1 VRLYPAVD
9 ILGGCAVRLVRGDYA
24 AKTVYDEEPLSAAR
38 AWVAQGADALH
49 VVDLDGAKSG
59 QPQNLEHL
67 RRIASELH
75 VELQYGGGLRSMD
88 SLARALQAGAARVI
102 LGTAA
107 LTDPQLLA
115 RAIKELGAER
125 VAVAIDVRAG
135 RAATAGWTQASDASA
150 PQAATRMRG
159 GGAERFVYTSVDRD
173 GMLGGPDLDGLR
185 AVADALQGHGE
196 LIYSGGIGELS
207 DLEDLARSRAPGLAG
222 VIVGKALYE
231 HRFTVSEAQAAL
243 AA

>member
-1 VRLYPAVD
+1 MRLYPAVD
-9 ILGGCAVRLVRGDYA
+9 ILGGCAVRLQRGDYA
-24 AKTVYDEEPLSAAR
+24 AKTVYDEDPLSAAR
-38 AWVAQGADALH
+38 AWVTEGADALH

-59 QPQNLEHL
+59 QPHNLEQL
-67 RRIASELH
+67 RRIATELD
-75 VELQYGGGLRSMD
+75 VEVQYGGGLRSME
-88 SLARALQAGAARVI
+88 SLQHTLQAGAARVI

-115 RAIKELGAER
+115 RAISELGAGR

-135 RAATAGWTQASDASA
+135 HAATAGWTQASDTTA
-150 PQAATRMRG
+150 PQAVALMREA
-159 GGAERFVYTSVDRD
+159 GAERFVYTSVDRD

-185 AVADALQGHGE
+185 AVAEVLPGNGE

-231 HRFTVSEAQAAL
+231 HRFSVSEARAAL
-243 AA
+243 AS

>member
-9 ILGGCAVRLVRGDYA
+9 ILGGNAVRLLRGDYA
-24 AKTVYDEEPLSAAR
+24 EKTVYDDEPLSAAR

-59 QPQNLEHL
+59 RPENLEHL
-67 RRIASELH
+67 RRIAAELD
-75 VELQYGGGLRSMD
+75 VEVQYGGGLRSME
-88 SLARALQAGAARVI
+88 SLQLALQAGAARVV

-115 RAIKELGAER
+115 RAISELGAHR

-135 RAATAGWTQASDASA
+135 HASTAGWTQASDTTA
-150 PQAATRMRG
+150 PQAVARMRQA
-159 GGAERFVYTSVDRD
+159 GAERFVYTCVDRD
-173 GMLGGPDLDGLR
+173 GMLSGPDLDGVR
-185 AVADALQGHGE
+185 VVADALHGSGE

-243 AA
+243 AV

>member
-1 VRLYPAVD
+1 LRLYPAVD
-9 ILGGCAVRLVRGDYA
+9 ILGGCAVRLQRGDYA

-38 AWVAQGADALH
+38 SWVEQGAEALH

-59 QPQNLEHL
+59 RPENLEHL
-67 RRIASELH
+67 RRIASELD
-75 VELQYGGGLRSMD
+75 VEVQYGGGLRSMD
-88 SLARALQAGAARVI
+88 SLRLALGAGAARVI

-115 RAIKELGAER
+115 RAVGELGAAR

-150 PQAATRMRG
+150 PEAVARMKL

-173 GMLGGPDLDGLR
+173 GMLGGPDLDGMR
-185 AVADALQGHGE
+185 AVADALQESGE
-196 LIYSGGIGELS
+196 LIYSGGIGDLG
-207 DLEDLARSRAPGLAG
+207 DLEDLARSRAPGLVG

-231 HRFTVSEAQAAL
+231 HRFTVSAARAAL